1 MAHKTLHD
9 GRGFDPFFVLHSSF
23 FVVAAGLALAMLA
36 GCFKEPTPGYKVL
49 PEGSQV
55 YLNGKGLRDLS
66 SAKDALAQGDRIN
79 YLNLDRNAL
88 ETLPSEIRSLTGL
101 KWLRLN
107 ENRLSEL
114 PDISALSQLRRI
126 YLRGN
131 RFSAV
136 PETLKNLPALTDIE
150 LSDNPIPEIPEWL
163 ARKEGLR
170 NLSFNRTRLRRL
182 PDDLRAWKSLYSLQL
197 GGLSL
202 PLDEMKR
209 IRAAL
214 PKTTVVF

>member
-1 MAHKTLHD
+1 MKQTII
-9 GRGFDPFFVLHSSF
+9 FC
-23 FVVAAGLALAMLA
+23 AAVSLMLLA

-55 YLNGKGLRDLS
+55 YLSGKGLKDLS
-66 SAKDALAQGDRIN
+66 SESAALALGEKIN

-88 ETLPSEIRSLTGL
+88 ETLPPEILSLTGL

-107 ENRLSEL
+107 ENSLSSL
-114 PDISALSQLRRI
+114 PDMSALVNLRRI

-131 RFSAV
+131 RLSAV
-136 PETLKNLPALTDIE
+136 PESLKNLPALTDIE
-150 LSDNPIPEIPEWL
+150 LSDNPIAEIPDWL
-163 ARKEGLR
+163 ARKPGLE
-170 NLSFNRTRLRRL
+170 NLSFNRTRVRKL
-182 PDDLRAWKSLYSLQL
+182 PDDLSAWRSLHSLQL
-197 GGLSL
+197 GSLKL

-214 PKTTVVF
+214 PKTAIVF

>member
-1 MAHKTLHD
+1 MKQTII
-9 GRGFDPFFVLHSSF
+9 FC
-23 FVVAAGLALAMLA
+23 AAVFLMLLA

-55 YLNGKGLRDLS
+55 YLSGKGLKDLS
-66 SAKDALAQGDRIN
+66 SESAALALGEKIN

-88 ETLPSEIRSLTGL
+88 ETLPPEILSLTGL

-107 ENRLSEL
+107 ENSLSSL
-114 PDISALSQLRRI
+114 PDMSALVNLRRI

-131 RFSAV
+131 RLSAV
-136 PETLKNLPALTDIE
+136 PESFKNLPALTDIE
-150 LSDNPIPEIPEWL
+150 LSDNPIAEIPDWL
-163 ARKEGLR
+163 ARKPGLE
-170 NLSFNRTRLRRL
+170 NLSFNRTRVRKL
-182 PDDLRAWKSLYSLQL
+182 PDDLSAWRSLHSLQL
-197 GGLSL
+197 GSLRL

-214 PKTTVVF
+214 PKTAIVF